1 MKILDLKNTT
11 NEINSIEGLK
21 GRFEQ
26 VEIQRLTESILLEKK
41 KGVAGGREATEICET
56 LSHVLT
62 YIIGVPEGEER
73 KGAQSVFEEI
83 IAPNLMN
90 LHISGA

>member
-1 MKILDLKNTT
+1 M
-11 NEINSIEGLK
+11 
-21 GRFEQ
+21 
-26 VEIQRLTESILLEKK
+26 
-41 KGVAGGREATEICET
+41 AGGREATEICET